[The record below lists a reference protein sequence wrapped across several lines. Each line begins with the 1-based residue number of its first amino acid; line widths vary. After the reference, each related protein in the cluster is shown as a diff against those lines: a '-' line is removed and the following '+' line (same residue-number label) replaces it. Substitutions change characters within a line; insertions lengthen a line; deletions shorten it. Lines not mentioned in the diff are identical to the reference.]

1 MKDLKAKN
9 LKKGQL
15 YFINRYYI
23 DYKKGRYYLTDL
35 NCTLSFK
42 TLKRLKEFI
51 KDLAN

>member
-15 YFINRYYI
+15 YFINKYYI

-42 TLKRLKEFI
+42 SLKRLKEFI
-51 KDLAN
+51 QDLSN